1 VENPRG
7 DRPHEASQWTQPL
20 QAAVAAF
27 LVVSAVINTVIVFG
41 FADLNRLHLADVY
54 RRSNLVTPDKVGPSV
69 DAAMTFSVVI
79 TVVLALLYLVLAY
92 LSYFRRSRWVFI
104 TDMVVL
110 FLIGAP
116 NVGGGVLNLV
126 SPSSASLPEVF
137 GLTRLILALV
147 ALSLFILMVGLSWR
161 YGMWA
166 ERRVSTAVSE

>member
-1 VENPRG
+1 VEDPPLESTR
-7 DRPHEASQWTQPL
+7 EASQWTQPL

-27 LVVSAVINTVIVFG
+27 FVVSAVVNTVIVFG
-41 FADLNRLHLADVY
+41 FADLNRLHLADIY
-54 RRSNLVTPDKVGPSV
+54 RRSNIVTPDKVGPSV

-79 TVVLALLYLVLAY
+79 TVLLAVLYLVLAY
-92 LSYFRRSRWVFI
+92 LSYFRRTPWVFI

-110 FLIGAP
+110 FLVGAP

-147 ALSLFILMVGLSWR
+147 ALSLFILMLGLSWR

-166 ERRVSTAVSE
+166 QRRVPTAVPE